1 VSTRPS
7 DPDRPSP
14 DVLLHQAQEGR
25 GRLKIF
31 LGAAPGVGKTY
42 AMLEEARRKAAEG
55 VDVVIGIVESHGRSD
70 TEALTRGLKSVPRK
84 SMEYRDRVLPEMD
97 LDALL
102 ARKPQLALVD
112 ELAHT
117 NVPGSRHG
125 KRFQDVEELLAA
137 GIDVYTTLNVQHL
150 ESLNDVVARI
160 TRIRVR
166 ETLPDKVL
174 ELADEIELVDLTPD
188 DLIQRLREGKV
199 YLRDQASRA
208 VDHFFTRGNLTA
220 LRELALRAAAERVD
234 RQMLSYMAAHAIP
247 GPWPTQ
253 DRIMVCVDESAGS
266 ENVIRAAKRMADRQ
280 KAPWMAV
287 HVETHHDDLM
297 SEDAK
302 DRLVANMLLAEQ
314 LGAEA
319 ITIPSDASVA
329 EELLSYA
336 ANRNVLRIV
345 LGRPRRT
352 WLRRLLLR
360 GSVTDDMV
368 RRVVE
373 HELTIVSRIET
384 ESPPEPFKA
393 EAPSSTLSLLPYGQ
407 ASLIVL
413 GATLIS
419 FVVDQTLPLYN
430 LSLVYLTGVLIAA
443 IRLGLWPSIYASFL
457 SFVVYNFL
465 FTPPRFSLR
474 ITREDDALT
483 ILFFLIVATL
493 VGNLTSRL
501 RAKALSTRLTARR
514 TENLYEFSRR
524 VAAAASIDDVA
535 WAVVSHVAASL
546 QCQSV
551 ILLPRAGALEIAA
564 GFPPEDTLTPANRA
578 AADWAWEHAKPAGWS
593 SETLPASDWLFV
605 PMVMHDKPIGL
616 VGVSFPGRERQFT
629 TEQRRLLMAVVDQA
643 ALAVERTNLARDI
656 ENQRLLTE
664 TEALRQALLSSI
676 SHDLRTPLVSIIG
689 SVTTLQEYDAT
700 LAPAFRGELMSTI
713 HEEAERL
720 NRFVQN
726 LLDMIRLGYGGVGL
740 RTDWIDLREILGRA
754 RERTGRQL
762 EGHEVGLDL
771 PEDLPLLHADGVL
784 IEQVFTNLL
793 DNAAK
798 YSPKGAPVRVTAAV
812 EGPEIVV
819 RVTDQGPGIPP
830 EHRDAVFDM
839 FFRVRAGDRQPAGTG
854 LGLAICRGFVEAHGG
869 TIRAEPG
876 PGGVG
881 ASIVVRLP
889 LPGDPAAPAEEDAA

>member
-1 VSTRPS
+1 MSTRQS

-42 AMLEEARRKAAEG
+42 AMLEDARRKQAEG
-55 VDVVIGIVESHGRSD
+55 VDVVIGIVESHGRSE
-70 TEALTRGLKSVPRK
+70 TEALTHGLKSVPRK
-84 SMEYRDRVLPEMD
+84 QMAYRERTLPEMD

-137 GIDVYTTLNVQHL
+137 GIDVYTTLNIQHL
-150 ESLNDVVARI
+150 ESLNDIVARI

-208 VDHFFTRGNLTA
+208 VNHFFTRGNLTA

-234 RQMLSYMAAHAIP
+234 QQMLSYMAAHAIP

-253 DRIMVCVDESAGS
+253 DRIMVCVDESPGS
-266 ENVIRAAKRMADRQ
+266 ENVIRSAKRMADRQ
-280 KAPWMAV
+280 KAPWIAV
-287 HVETHHDDLM
+287 HVVTHRDELLP
-297 SEDAK
+297 EDAK
-302 DRLVANMLLAEQ
+302 DRLVAHMQLAEQ

-319 ITIPSDASVA
+319 VTLPSDARVA
-329 EELLSYA
+329 EELLAYA
-336 ANRNVLRIV
+336 ARRNVQRIII
-345 LGRPRRT
+345 GRPRRFR
-352 WLRRLLLR
+352 LKRLLLS
-360 GSVTDDMV
+360 SVTDD
-368 RRVVE
+368 
-373 HELTIVSRIET
+373 
-384 ESPPEPFKA
+384 
-393 EAPSSTLSLLPYGQ
+393 
-407 ASLIVL
+407 VL
-413 GATLIS
+413 GAGADYDVTIVAATVRTESQEPQLLATPPRRFEPRAFIEATAIVGVATVIS
-419 FVVDQTLPLYN
+419 YVVDTLLPLPN
-430 LSLVYLTGVLIAA
+430 VSLVFLTGVLITA
-443 IRLGLWPSIYASFL
+443 IRLGLWPSIYASVISFL
-457 SFVVYNFL
+457 AYNFF
-465 FTPPRFSLR
+465 FTVPFHTFS
-474 ITREDDALT
+474 ISQPEDTLT
-483 ILFFLIVATL
+483 IFFFLLVAAL
-493 VGNLTSRL
+493 VSNLGARL
-501 RAKALSTRLTARR
+501 RSKAEATRINARR

-524 VAAAASIDDVA
+524 VAAATGIDDVA
-535 WAVVSHVAASL
+535 WAVVSHVATSL

-551 ILLPRAGALEIAA
+551 ILLPGANGLEIAA
-564 GFPPEDTLTPANRA
+564 GFPPEDTLTSANRA
-578 AADWAWEHAKPAGWS
+578 AADWAWEHGKPAGWS

-605 PMVMHDKPIGL
+605 PMAMHEKSVGL
-616 VGVSFPGRERQFT
+616 VGVLFPGRETQFT
-629 TEQRRLLMAVVDQA
+629 TEQRRLLMALVDQA

-656 ENQRLLTE
+656 EDQRLLTE
-664 TEALRQALLSSI
+664 TEALRQALLSSV

-689 SVTTLQEYDAT
+689 SVTTLQEYDST
-700 LAPAFRGELMSTI
+700 LTTAFRGELMATI
-713 HEEAERL
+713 HEEAQRL

-740 RTDWIDLREILGRA
+740 RADWIDLHEILGRA
-754 RERTGRQL
+754 REKAATQL
-762 EGHEVGLDL
+762 EGHAVVIDL
-771 PEDLPLLHADGVL
+771 ADDVPLLYADGVL
-784 IEQVFTNLL
+784 IEQVFANLL

-798 YSPKGAPVRVTAAV
+798 YSPAGAPIRVTAASEDGQV
-812 EGPEIVV
+812 VV
-819 RVTDQGPGIPP
+819 RVIDQGPGIPP

-839 FFRVRAGDRQPAGTG
+839 FFRVRSGDRQPAGTG

-869 TIRAEPG
+869 SIRAEAG
-876 PGGVG
+876 PDGIG
-881 ASIVVRLP
+881 AAIMVRLP
-889 LPGDPAAPAEEDAA
+889 VTAGPDLPAEEDAA

>member
-1 VSTRPS
+1 MNTRLS

-42 AMLEEARRKAAEG
+42 AMLEAAQRKQAEG
-55 VDVVIGIVESHGRSD
+55 VDVVVGIVESHGRSE
-70 TEALTRGLKSVPRK
+70 TEALTRGLKAIPRK
-84 SMEYRDRVLPEMD
+84 TMEYRDRALPEMD

-117 NVPGSRHG
+117 NVTGSRHG

-174 ELADEIELVDLTPD
+174 ELADEIELVDLAPD

-199 YLRDQASRA
+199 YLRDQANRA
-208 VDHFFTRGNLTA
+208 VNNFFTRGNLTA

-266 ENVIRAAKRMADRQ
+266 ENLIRTAKRMAERQ
-280 KAPWMAV
+280 KAPWIAV
-287 HVETHHDDLM
+287 HVETHRDDLLP
-297 SEDAK
+297 EEAK

-319 ITIPSDASVA
+319 VSLPSDAEVA
-329 EELLSYA
+329 EELLAYA
-336 ANRNVLRIV
+336 ASRNAMRIII
-345 LGRPRRT
+345 GRPRRFR
-352 WLRRLLLR
+352 LRRLLR
-360 GSVTDDMV
+360 ASVTNEIV
-368 RRVVE
+368 RRATDFDV
-373 HELTIVSRIET
+373 TIVATTREA
-384 ESPPEPFKA
+384 EPQQPDVRA
-393 EAPSSTLSLLPYGQ
+393 AAPARFALQPFLQATGIVAGATVIAYGVDALLP
-407 ASLIVL
+407 
-413 GATLIS
+413 
-419 FVVDQTLPLYN
+419 LPN
-430 LSLVYLTGVLIAA
+430 LSLVFLTGVLVAA

-457 SFVVYNFL
+457 SFLVYNYF
-465 FTPPRFSLR
+465 FTVPFHTFSISR
-474 ITREDDALT
+474 PEDSLT
-483 ILFFLIVATL
+483 IVFFLIVSTL
-493 VGNLTSRL
+493 VGNLAARL
-501 RAKALSTRLTARR
+501 RSKAVATRLTARR

-524 VAAAASIDDVA
+524 VASAANIEDVA
-535 WAVVSHVAASL
+535 WAVVSHVANSL

-551 ILLPRAGALEIAA
+551 ILLPRDGQLEIAA
-564 GFPPEDTLTPANRA
+564 GFPPEDTLTPGNRA
-578 AADWAWEHAKPAGWS
+578 AADWAWEHGKPAGWS

-605 PMVMHDKPIGL
+605 PMVMNNAPVGL

-656 ENQRLLTE
+656 EDQRLLTE

-689 SVTTLQEYDAT
+689 SVTTLQEYHDT
-700 LAPAFRGELMSTI
+700 LTPPFRAELMSTI
-713 HEEAERL
+713 HEEAQRL

-726 LLDMIRLGYGGVGL
+726 LLDMIRLGYGAIGL
-740 RTDWIDLREILGRA
+740 RIDWIDLDEIIGRA
-754 RERTGRQL
+754 RGKAAGQL
-762 EGHEVGLDL
+762 NGHEVTVEVD
-771 PEDLPLLHADGVL
+771 ESIKLLRVDGVL
-784 IEQVFTNLL
+784 LEQVFANLL

-798 YSPKGAPVRVTAAV
+798 YSPPGAPIRVTASRDGEQA
-812 EGPEIVV
+812 II
-819 RVTDQGPGIPP
+819 RVIDQGPGIPP
-830 EHRDAVFDM
+830 EHREAVFDM

-869 TIRAEPG
+869 TIHAEPAPDG
-876 PGGVG
+876 TGT
-881 ASIVVRLP
+881 AIVVRLP
-889 LPGDPAAPAEEDAA
+889 LEGQPGAPEVEAAA

>member
-1 VSTRPS
+1 VSTRQS

-42 AMLEEARRKAAEG
+42 AMLEDARRKQAEG
-55 VDVVIGIVESHGRSD
+55 VDVVIGIVESHGRSE
-70 TEALTRGLKSVPRK
+70 TEALTHGLKAVARK
-84 SMEYRDRVLPEMD
+84 SMEYRERTLPEMD

-137 GIDVYTTLNVQHL
+137 GIDVYTTLNIQHL
-150 ESLNDVVARI
+150 ESLNDIVARI

-208 VDHFFTRGNLTA
+208 VNHFFTRGNLTA

-253 DRIMVCVDESAGS
+253 DRIMVCVDESPGS
-266 ENVIRAAKRMADRQ
+266 ENVVRAAKRMADRQ
-280 KAPWMAV
+280 KAPWIAV
-287 HVETHHDDLM
+287 HVETHRDELM
-297 SEDAK
+297 SEEAK
-302 DRLVANMLLAEQ
+302 DRLVASMLLAEQ

-319 ITIPSDASVA
+319 VMLPSDAPVA
-329 EELLSYA
+329 DELLNYA
-336 ANRNVLRIV
+336 VSRNVQRVI
-345 LGRPRRT
+345 LGRPRRFR
-352 WLRRLLLR
+352 LRRLLRL
-360 GSVTDDMV
+360 SVTDELV
-368 RRVVE
+368 RRGADYDVTVVAA
-373 HELTIVSRIET
+373 T
-384 ESPPEPFKA
+384 EVQAPAPEPFKA
-393 EAPSSTLSLLPYGQ
+393 AAPPRTFELQPYAEATG
-407 ASLIVL
+407 IVL
-413 GATLIS
+413 GATVVS
-419 FVVDQTLPLYN
+419 FGIDMVLPLHS

-465 FTPPRFSLR
+465 FTPPRLTLN
-474 ITREDDALT
+474 ITRSDDA
-483 ILFFLIVATL
+483 IAIIFFLIVATL
-493 VGNLTSRL
+493 VGNLTARL
-501 RAKALSTRLTARR
+501 RAKAVATRLTARR

-524 VAAAASIDDVA
+524 VAGAANIEDVS
-535 WAVVSHVAASL
+535 WAVVSHVATTL

-551 ILLPRAGALEIAA
+551 ILLPRGGVLEIAA

-578 AADWAWEHAKPAGWS
+578 AADWAWEHNKPAGWS

-616 VGVSFPGRERQFT
+616 VGVSFPGHEKQFT

-656 ENQRLLTE
+656 EDQRLLTE

-700 LAPAFRGELMSTI
+700 LTPGFRGELMTTI

-740 RTDWIDLREILGRA
+740 RTDWIDLHEIIGRA
-754 RERTGRQL
+754 RQKAARQL
-762 EGHEVGLDL
+762 EGHDVVIDMA
-771 PEDLPLLHADGVL
+771 EDVPLLQADGVL
-784 IEQVFTNLL
+784 IEQVFANLL

-798 YSPKGAPVRVTAAV
+798 YSPAAAPVNVTARRDGEVA
-812 EGPEIVV
+812 EIK
-819 RVTDQGPGIPP
+819 VTDQGPGIPP

-876 PGGVG
+876 PDGVG

-889 LPGDPAAPAEEDAA
+889 LAAGPDVPAEEDAA

>member
-1 VSTRPS
+1 MSTRQS

-42 AMLEEARRKAAEG
+42 AMLEAARRKQAEG
-55 VDVVIGIVESHGRSD
+55 VDVVIGIVESHGRSE
-70 TEALTRGLKSVPRK
+70 TEALTHGLKAVPRK
-84 SMEYRDRVLPEMD
+84 SMEYRERALPEMD

-137 GIDVYTTLNVQHL
+137 GIDVYTTLNIQHL
-150 ESLNDVVARI
+150 ESLNDIVARI

-174 ELADEIELVDLTPD
+174 ELADEIELVDISPE

-199 YLRDQASRA
+199 YLRDQAQRA
-208 VDHFFTRGNLTA
+208 VNHFFTHGNLTA

-234 RQMLSYMAAHAIP
+234 RQMLSFMAAHAIP

-266 ENVIRAAKRMADRQ
+266 ESLIRTAKRMAERQ
-280 KAPWMAV
+280 KAPWIAV
-287 HVETHHDDLM
+287 HVETHHDDLLP
-297 SEDAK
+297 EDAK
-302 DRLVANMLLAEQ
+302 DQLVANMLLAEQ

-319 ITIPSDASVA
+319 VTLPTDASIA
-329 EELLSYA
+329 DELLAYA
-336 ANRNVLRIV
+336 ASRNVQRLI
-345 LGRPRRT
+345 LGRPRRFRLHRLIRSSVT
-352 WLRRLLLR
+352 ADLVRRGADYDITVASSSAPQESREPQLLATPPRRLAPEAF
-360 GSVTDDMV
+360 
-368 RRVVE
+368 VE
-373 HELTIVSRIET
+373 ASGIVAAAT
-384 ESPPEPFKA
+384 AAAFA
-393 EAPSSTLSLLPYGQ
+393 VDALLP
-407 ASLIVL
+407 
-413 GATLIS
+413 
-419 FVVDQTLPLYN
+419 VDN
-430 LSLVYLTGVLIAA
+430 VSLVFLASVLVTA
-443 IRLGLWPSIYASFL
+443 IRRGLWPSIYASIVSFL
-457 SFVVYNFL
+457 AYNFF
-465 FTPPRFSLR
+465 FTEPIHTLSVSDPA
-474 ITREDDALT
+474 DVLT
-483 ILFFLIVATL
+483 IFFFLMVATL
-493 VGNLTSRL
+493 VGNLASRL
-501 RAKALSTRLTARR
+501 RAKAEATRLTARR

-524 VAAAASIDDVA
+524 VAAAAGIDDVA

-546 QCQSV
+546 QCHSV
-551 ILLPRAGALEIAA
+551 ILLPRGGSLDIAA

-578 AADWAWEHAKPAGWS
+578 AADWAWEHGKPAGWS

-605 PMVMHDKPIGL
+605 PMVMHGKPIGL

-656 ENQRLLTE
+656 EDQRLLTE

-700 LAPAFRGELMSTI
+700 LAPAFRGELMTTI

-740 RTDWIDLREILGRA
+740 RADWIDLAEIIGRA
-754 RERTGRQL
+754 RQKAARQL
-762 EGHEVGLDL
+762 EGHEVIIAFAGDV
-771 PEDLPLLHADGVL
+771 PLLQADGVL
-784 IEQVFTNLL
+784 IEQVFANLL

-798 YSPKGAPVRVTAAV
+798 YSPKGAAIRVAV
-812 EGPEIVV
+812 SREDGQAVI
-819 RVTDQGPGIPP
+819 RVTDQGPGIPA

-839 FFRVRAGDRQPAGTG
+839 FFRVRSGDRQTAGTG

-869 TIRAEPG
+869 SIRAEAG
-876 PGGVG
+876 PDGVG
-881 ASIVVRLP
+881 ASIIVRLP
-889 LPGDPAAPAEEDAA
+889 LAAGPELPAEEDAA